1 MRGCAGAL
9 FAAALA
15 AQLPAQDDVVEGT
28 LVEWDSG
35 THGDLG
41 IRARDNRVSCFLFD
55 PATTVERNGLRAHM
69 AELRNGD
76 IVEVVT
82 ERGPNPRL
90 PRARAIRVIRNRP
103 EPPGAR
109 AARSV
114 PVSPLE
120 DLFPRGNLT
129 LAGVVTELGPGRMVL
144 RTRTTGKAEIIL
156 REDTRY
162 FGDGRLAGYSG
173 LRMNARVFVQA
184 GRNLDDNIEAYQVM
198 WGDILR
204 PGRYD
209 QPAKP

>member
-1 MRGCAGAL
+1 MRGCAAVL
-9 FAAALA
+9 FAAALV
-15 AQLPAQDDVVEGT
+15 AQQPAPDEVVQGT
-28 LVEWDSG
+28 LVESDSG

-41 IRARDNRVSCFLFD
+41 VRARDNHVYCFRFD
-55 PATTVERNGLRAHM
+55 SATAVERDGLCAHM

-82 ERGPNPRL
+82 EKGPNPRL
-90 PRARAIRVIRNRP
+90 PRARVIRVVKNCP
-103 EPPGAR
+103 EPPGTR
-109 AARSV
+109 AARRV

-129 LAGVVTELGPGRMVL
+129 LAGVVTELGPSRMVL
-144 RTRTTGKAEIIL
+144 RTRTTGDAEIIL

-162 FGDGRLAGYSG
+162 FGDGREAGFSG
-173 LRMNARVFVQA
+173 LRMNARVFVRA

-204 PGRYD
+204 PRRYD